1 MLSNGSTISQGR
13 DVLVMSDEKYQN
25 GSVEEGM
32 GIKKFLIKTL
42 ETGSIHRQCTVIQN
56 MLFMERFR
64 EFYTV

>member
-1 MLSNGSTISQGR
+1 MLSNGSINLGR

-42 ETGSIHRQCTVIQN
+42 ETYYIHRQCTVIQN